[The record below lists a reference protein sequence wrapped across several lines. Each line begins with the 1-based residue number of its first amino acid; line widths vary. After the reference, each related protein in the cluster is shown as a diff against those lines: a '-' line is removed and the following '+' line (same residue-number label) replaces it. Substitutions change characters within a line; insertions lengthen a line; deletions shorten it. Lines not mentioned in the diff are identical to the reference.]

1 MQIDVFNEDKVP
13 RSWFITNEGT
23 VTNEAG
29 KRKDFKKY
37 LVLSTTVMILTLAL
51 QRFHQCAV
59 IKSQ

>member
-1 MQIDVFNEDKVP
+1 MQIDVFNEDKIP

-51 QRFHQCAV
+51 QRFHQCPV